1 MGSRSGSANI
11 LFDLPE
17 FEVGVAVDVSFTISG
32 SHHAA
37 TRRDPEEFPEVE
49 EIEVEDVE
57 IDDDYRDDD
66 SVDLD
71 MAALTSAV
79 EALIESDYDNAL
91 EKIYDASS
99 DAMGY

>member
-1 MGSRSGSANI
+1 MGTRNGSANI

-17 FEVGVAVDVSFTISG
+17 FEVGVSVDVSFTVSG
-32 SHHAA
+32 SYRRA
-37 TRRDPEEFPEVE
+37 TRQDPAEGPEVE
-49 EIEVEDVE
+49 EVEVEGVE

-71 MAALTSAV
+71 DAMLTAAV
-79 EALIESDYDNAL
+79 EALIESDYDTTI

-99 DAMGY
+99 DDLY